1 MLTTLSIDANGHIFP
16 LAFAIVEGKNAS
28 SWSWFLYALR
38 QYVTDRDDIYLI
50 SDKHRGILAA
60 INNEEIGWSEPRA
73 FHQYCLRHVPSNFNN
88 KYKLKQ
94 LKDLVFRAS
103 NQHQRRKF
111 IRTMKELKQ
120 LNPEC
125 LEYFEDIDLQK
136 WTQSH
141 DNGMDPCP
149 VDDSHLYLQTTR
161 SQSIWDT
168 SSTVV
173 LSCRRREAASQ
184 RTIPFDQRIAPY
196 LDVVGFLGAPKLVQ
210 LVLSVD
216 GEPLAG
222 SLRYNWKVIC
232 IDFLE
237 VVPPKMKGQQLSLP
251 WLAEQFQ
258 ELPPNADI
266 VSVHRYARAYIM
278 QLIGGF
284 LFADKLNTLVHC
296 MFLQFIFDFEQV
308 GTYVWGVATLAWLYR
323 ELYCASN
330 AQSLEIAGPL
340 MLLQVWAYNKFPIV
354 GPQRPL

>member
-1 MLTTLSIDANGHIFP
+1 M
-16 LAFAIVEGKNAS
+16 
-28 SWSWFLYALR
+28 
-38 QYVTDRDDIYLI
+38 
-50 SDKHRGILAA
+50 
-60 INNEEIGWSEPRA
+60 
-73 FHQYCLRHVPSNFNN
+73 
-88 KYKLKQ
+88 
-94 LKDLVFRAS
+94 
-103 NQHQRRKF
+103 
-111 IRTMKELKQ
+111 
-120 LNPEC
+120 
-125 LEYFEDIDLQK
+125 
-136 WTQSH
+136 
-141 DNGMDPCP
+141 
-149 VDDSHLYLQTTR
+149 
-161 SQSIWDT
+161 
-168 SSTVV
+168 
-173 LSCRRREAASQ
+173 
-184 RTIPFDQRIAPY
+184 
-196 LDVVGFLGAPKLVQ
+196 Q